1 MIHWSMSSVSAPLS
15 TSTVLWL
22 RQLTPLQSEQ
32 DIEHSNSCARQEHL
46 FVLQS
51 LWHLHRI
58 SSKSSS
64 GAGSFTI
71 PTGHIA
77 SFRTLH
83 PHSKGL
89 LLNLIVAVEEMLR
102 GGIKCNWQVFGS
114 TADLPDP
121 TFSINVLYQSLPKQ
135 STALLLYSSSK
146 TV

>member
-1 MIHWSMSSVSAPLS
+1 MIHWFMSSVSTPLS

-22 RQLTPLQSEQ
+22 RQLTLLQSEQ
-32 DIEHSNSCARQEHL
+32 DIEHSNPCAQQEPL

-51 LWHLHRI
+51 LRHLHQI

-77 SFRTLH
+77 SSRTLH

-89 LLNLIVAVEEMLR
+89 IASLLSH
-102 GGIKCNWQVFGS
+102 C
-114 TADLPDP
+114 
-121 TFSINVLYQSLPKQ
+121 
-135 STALLLYSSSK
+135 
-146 TV
+146 